1 MKLDKFIQIQGE
13 RMGNTLSGGSAAIRF
28 DYWTGW
34 ANVREKNYSTVT
46 QSGQYVGQK
55 ATHFTIRKNLL
66 TEGINTTMFVIYRN
80 EEYLIKDIIEIDSF
94 HLSITA
100 AIRERNTVQQPPN

>member
-1 MKLDKFIQIQGE
+1 MKLDKFLRIE
-13 RMGNTLSGGSAAIRF
+13 KEEMGNTPSGGSQAFRS

-34 ANVREKNYSTVT
+34 GNVREKNYSTVT

-80 EEYLIKDIIEIDSF
+80 EEYLIKDIIEIDPF

-100 AIRERNTVQQPPN
+100 VIRERNTVQSPPS